1 MLDNEPTTEAA
12 ETAATDAAPSTRR
25 GAKKAPAAK
34 KTTAT
39 RKRTVKK
46 TAEPVPAAEA
56 VPTQA
61 DDQSADPAPVKKTAK
76 TAAKA
81 AAKKAP
87 AAKKTAAKAPA
98 KKTTKRV
105 AKKAAQDTLPDAPGA
120 DASSSTADAG
130 PVVENAPAKKATRK
144 RTTKKAAASADAA
157 SAGSSPA
164 GAATGG
170 LVTTDSPVTDGPVA
184 SADTSGTQEVAAPR
198 KRTTRRRTTTT
209 DTTTATAPAGADG
222 ASAGTRA
229 SRASGSNSAADADGG
244 AGASSSDGAPAGET
258 GARRTRRRAAAPAA
272 VLFQAPTQDN
282 PAQQAPVEAT
292 PLEAAAGTT
301 PEPGADEQ
309 PTTRRRTRRGAS
321 ADAEDTGAKPS
332 TRRNRRGAGADG
344 AQSAAGENAAA
355 DGSHSASTG
364 TSDSRSASADPHSG
378 AYDSHSASTDS
389 RSDSADSRS
398 AAADSHSGASGSR
411 SGSAGAGAGDSRSGD
426 AADDGSARTRTRRG
440 ASADG
445 SQAADGS
452 QGGAVDGS
460 AATSGDAAD
469 ESGST
474 RTRTRRSRRG
484 AADTTVVEADGQVEA
499 EADAQ
504 TDGHPDGHAD
514 DGDEGGEGTRRRRRR
529 RGGRRRRK
537 AGDADGADDS
547 TDEHSDDD
555 QDDHDTDHSGRDNRD
570 GAGRGGKP
578 DSGRDG
584 AKQDAAGRDGSDDAV
599 EDGDHDA
606 NDSDD
611 DEGGSSSRRRRRRRR
626 RKGEDSGSA
635 PDDPDE
641 TVVRVREPR
650 SKNTANEITA
660 VEGSTRLEAKKQRRR
675 EGRAAGRRRA
685 PIVTEA
691 EFLARR
697 ESVERTMVIRS
708 RDDLTQIAV
717 SEDNVLVE
725 HYVTT
730 AEQTSLI
737 GNVYLGRVQNVLPSM
752 EAAFIDIG
760 KGRNAVLYA
769 GEVDWATLGGANGPR
784 KIEQVL
790 KSGQSVLVQVTKDPI
805 GHKGARLTNQISLPG
820 RYVVYVPR
828 GGNGG
833 ISRKL
838 PDTERNRLKTILKDI
853 VPDEAGVIVRTAAE
867 GASEEELTADVSR
880 LQAAWEDIEKKSK
893 NGQAPQL
900 LYGEPDLLIRVVRDL
915 FTEDFAKLVISG
927 DQAYDQVR
935 ECVAGVAPHLVDR
948 VEKAHSDVFANYRI
962 DEQIKKALDRKVWLP
977 SGGSL
982 IIDRTEAM
990 TVVDVNTGKFTG
1002 SGGNLE
1008 ETVTKNNLEAAE
1020 EIVRQLRLRD
1030 IGGIIVIDFI
1040 DMVLESNRDLVLRRL
1055 VECLGRDRTK
1065 HQVAEVT
1072 SLGLV
1077 QMTRKRIG
1085 TGLLEAFSENC
1096 DHCGGRGLILHDEP
1110 KESRRR
1116 DSRGS
1121 ANSSGN
1127 GGSGNGGSGNGG
1139 NGHDHGK
1146 AAQPEESGR
1155 KSSRRRRGKNRG
1167 EDEPAAEAEA
1177 PQHNGDAAQ
1186 RLAQIA
1192 AATVKKDEEPG
1203 TPVAADAGTPEP
1215 TGYPIADAEAH
1226 ISPEATGFPA
1236 AEVAGADRA
1245 PAEGAAEADATEAAQ
1260 NGSGKST
1267 RRRRSSRSRSKT
1279 ATEGDGTGG
1288 STDATELVSTHG

>member
-12 ETAATDAAPSTRR
+12 ETAATAQQPSTRR
-25 GAKKAPAAK
+25 TAKKAAAK
-34 KTTAT
+34 KTTTT
-39 RKRTVKK
+39 RKRTAK
-46 TAEPVPAAEA
+46 TAAAEA
-56 VPTQA
+56 VPTQS
-61 DDQSADPAPVKKTAK
+61 DGETADPAPVKKTAAK
-76 TAAKA
+76 KA
-81 AAKKAP
+81 AAKKTPVKKA
-87 AAKKTAAKAPA
+87 AAKTAAKKTTAKRTAKKTAA
-98 KKTTKRV
+98 
-105 AKKAAQDTLPDAPGA
+105 QDTFPELSEDAAPDTT
-120 DASSSTADAG
+120 TADAG
-130 PVVENAPAKKATRK
+130 PVVENASAPVKKTTRK
-144 RTTKKAAASADAA
+144 RTSKKAAATDLTS
-157 SAGSSPA
+157 
-164 GAATGG
+164 
-170 LVTTDSPVTDGPVA
+170 TDSPVTDGPVA
-184 SADTSGTQEVAAPR
+184 DAGNPSGTAAEAAPAATR
-198 KRTTRRRTTTT
+198 SSRRRGAKL
-209 DTTTATAPAGADG
+209 TTTASDEAPSTIFPQAEEEAE
-222 ASAGTRA
+222 T
-229 SRASGSNSAADADGG
+229 
-244 AGASSSDGAPAGET
+244 PAEET
-258 GARRTRRRAAAPAA
+258 TTRRTRRRAPAAAA
-272 VLFQAPTQDN
+272 VLFQAPTDV
-282 PAQQAPVEAT
+282 PAQAPAQAAATSPVEAT
-292 PLEAAAGTT
+292 APETAKSTPEATPETTEAT

-309 PTTRRRTRRGAS
+309 PTTTRR
-321 ADAEDTGAKPS
+321 
-332 TRRNRRGAGADG
+332 
-344 AQSAAGENAAA
+344 
-355 DGSHSASTG
+355 
-364 TSDSRSASADPHSG
+364 
-378 AYDSHSASTDS
+378 
-389 RSDSADSRS
+389 
-398 AAADSHSGASGSR
+398 
-411 SGSAGAGAGDSRSGD
+411 
-426 AADDGSARTRTRRG
+426 
-440 ASADG
+440 
-445 SQAADGS
+445 
-452 QGGAVDGS
+452 
-460 AATSGDAAD
+460 
-469 ESGST
+469 
-474 RTRTRRSRRG
+474 RRSRRG
-484 AADTTVVEADGQVEA
+484 RDAEAREATAEETTTEQTAVPVDKAAEE
-499 EADAQ
+499 ESADAQ
-504 TDGHPDGHAD
+504 SESDAQSE

-537 AGDADGADDS
+537 SGDADGAEDS
-547 TDEHSDDD
+547 SDEHSDDD
-555 QDDHDTDHSGRDNRD
+555 EQDEQEAES
-570 GAGRGGKP
+570 
-578 DSGRDG
+578 
-584 AKQDAAGRDGSDDAV
+584 GSDDEQDASA
-599 EDGDHDA
+599 DGDE
-606 NDSDD
+606 
-611 DEGGSSSRRRRRRRR
+611 EGSGSSSRRRRRRRR
-626 RKGEDSGSA
+626 RKGEEGATS

-708 RDDLTQIAV
+708 REDLTQIAV

-725 HYVTT
+725 HYVAQ

-790 KSGQSVLVQVTKDPI
+790 KSGQAVLVQVTKDPI

-880 LQAAWEDIEKKSK
+880 LQSFWEDIEKKSK

-927 DQAYDQVR
+927 DRAYDQVR
-935 ECVAGVAPHLVDR
+935 EYVTSVAPHLADR
-948 VEKAHSDVFANYRI
+948 VEKWSGDGDVFASYRI

-1116 DSRGS
+1116 DSR
-1121 ANSSGN
+1121 NGN
-1127 GGSGNGGSGNGG
+1127 GQDN
-1139 NGHDHGK
+1139 K
-1146 AAQPEESGR
+1146 PAAAQADEGGR
-1155 KSSRRRRGKNRG
+1155 KSSRRRRGKGRA
-1167 EDEPAAEAEA
+1167 EDEQPAEETA
-1177 PQHNGDAAQ
+1177 QHNADAAQ

-1192 AATVKKDEEPG
+1192 AASALDAKKSDE
-1203 TPVAADAGTPEP
+1203 AGTTEAP
-1215 TGYPIADAEAH
+1215 TGYPVSGADDVQV
-1226 ISPEATGFPA
+1226 SPEATGFPTETAESTTTVGAEA
-1236 AEVAGADRA
+1236 AEVAH
-1245 PAEGAAEADATEAAQ
+1245 ADAAQGETASADAAPGEAAK
-1260 NGSGKST
+1260 NGS
-1267 RRRRSSRSRSKT
+1267 RRRRSSRGRGKA
-1279 ATEGDGTGG
+1279 ATEGDAG
-1288 STDATELVSTHG
+1288 SAEAGATSDATELVSTGS

>member
-1 MLDNEPTTEAA
+1 MLDNEPTTDAA
-12 ETAATDAAPSTRR
+12 GTAAAAQPAARR
-25 GAKKAPAAK
+25 TTKKTAAAK
-34 KTTAT
+34 KTTTT
-39 RKRTVKK
+39 RKRAVKK
-46 TAEPVPAAEA
+46 TAEPEPAAEVA
-56 VPTQA
+56 A
-61 DDQSADPAPVKKTAK
+61 DATPAKKTAK
-76 TAAKA
+76 KA
-81 AAKKAP
+81 VAKKAP
-87 AAKKTAAKAPA
+87 AKKAAAKTAPA
-98 KKTTKRV
+98 KKTATKRP
-105 AKKAAQDTLPDAPGA
+105 AKKATAAQDTLLDVADAPAEATADTAAA
-120 DASSSTADAG
+120 DA
-130 PVVENAPAKKATRK
+130 APAKKTTRK
-144 RTTKKAAASADAA
+144 RTTKKAAAPFQAPADATEDAPAADTAQSEPVAGARATTTRKRTSRRTSKTAEAAATGNADPATSADA
-157 SAGSSPA
+157 
-164 GAATGG
+164 
-170 LVTTDSPVTDGPVA
+170 
-184 SADTSGTQEVAAPR
+184 QQ
-198 KRTTRRRTTTT
+198 
-209 DTTTATAPAGADG
+209 
-222 ASAGTRA
+222 
-229 SRASGSNSAADADGG
+229 SAADANEET
-244 AGASSSDGAPAGET
+244 AGTTDAEAPST
-258 GARRTRRRAAAPAA
+258 TRRSRRRPAPAA
-272 VLFQAPTQDN
+272 VLFQAPTDVPN
-282 PAQQAPVEAT
+282 AAQEDEDEAT
-292 PLEAAAGTT
+292 GATS
-301 PEPGADEQ
+301 EPGADEQ
-309 PTTRRRTRRGAS
+309 PTT
-321 ADAEDTGAKPS
+321 S
-332 TRRNRRGAGADG
+332 TRR
-344 AQSAAGENAAA
+344 
-355 DGSHSASTG
+355 
-364 TSDSRSASADPHSG
+364 
-378 AYDSHSASTDS
+378 
-389 RSDSADSRS
+389 
-398 AAADSHSGASGSR
+398 
-411 SGSAGAGAGDSRSGD
+411 
-426 AADDGSARTRTRRG
+426 
-440 ASADG
+440 
-445 SQAADGS
+445 
-452 QGGAVDGS
+452 
-460 AATSGDAAD
+460 
-469 ESGST
+469 
-474 RTRTRRSRRG
+474 RRSRRG
-484 AADTTVVEADGQVEA
+484 RDAEARETEPADDAQPQAAATTSETDEAPAEASTTRSRRRSTRGTRANRTGDAAADSTTDGTTDNRAEARAGGRADAAEARTGGRADAPEARADARAEGRADAAQARADGRADAADGRGDAYGDSHGDAQVADEADGQVDVSGE
-499 EADAQ
+499 
-504 TDGHPDGHAD
+504 

-537 AGDADGADDS
+537 SGDADGAEDGADEQS
-547 TDEHSDDD
+547 EDEHDEDSDA
-555 QDDHDTDHSGRDNRD
+555 Q
-570 GAGRGGKP
+570 A
-578 DSGRDG
+578 
-584 AKQDAAGRDGSDDAV
+584 DDADS
-599 EDGDHDA
+599 DGTA
-606 NDSDD
+606 DSDD
-611 DEGGSSSRRRRRRRR
+611 EEAAGGSSRRRRRRRR
-626 RKGEDSGSA
+626 RKGEDSGASA
-635 PDDPDE
+635 DDPDE

-708 RDDLTQIAV
+708 REDLTQIAV

-867 GASEEELTADVSR
+867 GASEEELTSDVSR
-880 LQAAWEDIEKKSK
+880 LQAAWEEIDKKSK
-893 NGQAPQL
+893 NGQAPHL

-927 DQAYDQVR
+927 DHAYDQVR
-935 ECVAGVAPHLVDR
+935 EYVEGVAPHLADR
-948 VEKAHSDVFANYRI
+948 VEKWAGDGDVFANYRI

-1110 KESRRR
+1110 KESRRSGR
-1116 DSRGS
+1116 NGQN
-1121 ANSSGN
+1121 ANGQQTGQQN
-1127 GGSGNGGSGNGG
+1127 GQ
-1139 NGHDHGK
+1139 DQGK
-1146 AAQPEESGR
+1146 APQADDGGR

-1167 EDEPAAEAEA
+1167 DDEQPAEAEA

-1186 RLAQIA
+1186 KLAQIA
-1192 AATVKKDEEPG
+1192 AATVKKDE
-1203 TPVAADAGTPEP
+1203 TDGTPEP
-1215 TGYPIADAEAH
+1215 TGYPVSAAAEEH
-1226 ISPEATGFPA
+1226 VSPEATGFPA
-1236 AEVAGADRA
+1236 SGTAED
-1245 PAEGAAEADATEAAQ
+1245 AAEPAEAAQ
-1260 NGSGKST
+1260 NGASKST

-1279 ATEGDGTGG
+1279 AAEGETGEP
-1288 STDATELVSTHG
+1288 SELVSTGS

>member
-12 ETAATDAAPSTRR
+12 DAAATAQPAATTRR
-25 GAKKAPAAK
+25 TAKKAPAAK
-34 KTTAT
+34 KTTT
-39 RKRTVKK
+39 RKRTAK
-46 TAEPVPAAEA
+46 TAAADVTA
-56 VPTQA
+56 VPTQS
-61 DDQSADPAPVKKTAK
+61 DDQAADPAPVPAEKTP
-76 TAAKA
+76 
-81 AAKKAP
+81 AKKA
-87 AAKKTAAKAPA
+87 AAKKTAAKKTTAKKAAAKAPAKKIARTAKKTAEQDIFPQFVPDEQATSTADGGPVVESAPA
-98 KKTTKRV
+98 KKTT
-105 AKKAAQDTLPDAPGA
+105 
-120 DASSSTADAG
+120 
-130 PVVENAPAKKATRK
+130 RK
-144 RTTKKAAASADAA
+144 RTAKKAAASDLL
-157 SAGSSPA
+157 SA
-164 GAATGG
+164 
-170 LVTTDSPVTDGPVA
+170 DSPVTDGPVA
-184 SADTSGTQEVAAPR
+184 DAGTSAPAAAAAADAPAADAPAVDAPAR
-198 KRTTRRRTTTT
+198 KRTSRRRTSKTAEAAA
-209 DTTTATAPAGADG
+209 ATAEHTDSAAADGSGRAASSNVPADG
-222 ASAGTRA
+222 AAE
-229 SRASGSNSAADADGG
+229 
-244 AGASSSDGAPAGET
+244 APAEESSP
-258 GARRTRRRAAAPAA
+258 RRTRRRAAAPAA
-272 VLFQAPTQDN
+272 VLFQAPTGGPQQTA
-282 PAQQAPVEAT
+282 PKQTAPQQAEPAAVEAT
-292 PLEAAAGTT
+292 SDAT

-309 PTTRRRTRRGAS
+309 PTG
-321 ADAEDTGAKPS
+321 
-332 TRRNRRGAGADG
+332 NRR
-344 AQSAAGENAAA
+344 
-355 DGSHSASTG
+355 
-364 TSDSRSASADPHSG
+364 
-378 AYDSHSASTDS
+378 
-389 RSDSADSRS
+389 
-398 AAADSHSGASGSR
+398 
-411 SGSAGAGAGDSRSGD
+411 
-426 AADDGSARTRTRRG
+426 
-440 ASADG
+440 
-445 SQAADGS
+445 
-452 QGGAVDGS
+452 
-460 AATSGDAAD
+460 
-469 ESGST
+469 
-474 RTRTRRSRRG
+474 RRSRRNRDAEARETEATG
-484 AADTTVVEADGQVEA
+484 ESPDAQAQASTATGSDTAADETGRSRSRSAKKAAAAATDTAATATDVDA
-499 EADAQ
+499 EADEESADVSDAQ
-504 TDGHPDGHAD
+504 SEDGE
-514 DGDEGGEGTRRRRRR
+514 EGGEGTRRRRRR

-537 AGDADGADDS
+537 SGEGADDNADDQS
-547 TDEHSDDD
+547 DDEDEHDSQDADDDADASDDGD
-555 QDDHDTDHSGRDNRD
+555 QD
-570 GAGRGGKP
+570 GAA
-578 DSGRDG
+578 DSD
-584 AKQDAAGRDGSDDAV
+584 
-599 EDGDHDA
+599 EDGEA
-606 NDSDD
+606 
-611 DEGGSSSRRRRRRRR
+611 GSSSRRRRRRRR
-626 RKGEDSGSA
+626 RKGEDSAAS

-650 SKNTANEITA
+650 SKNSANEVTA
-660 VEGSTRLEAKKQRRR
+660 IEGSTRLEAKKQRRR

-838 PDTERNRLKTILKDI
+838 PDTERNRLKAILKDI

-867 GASEEELTADVSR
+867 GASEDELTADVSR
-880 LQAAWEDIEKKSK
+880 LQAAWEEIDKKSK

-927 DQAYDQVR
+927 DRAYEQVR
-935 ECVAGVAPHLVDR
+935 EYVAGVAPHLADR
-948 VEKAHSDVFANYRI
+948 VEKWSGDGDVFANYRI

-1116 DSRGS
+1116 DSR
-1121 ANSSGN
+1121 NGN
-1127 GGSGNGGSGNGG
+1127 GSNGQGNGSGNSQ
-1139 NGHDHGK
+1139 DQGK
-1146 AAQPEESGR
+1146 SAADEGGR
-1155 KSSRRRRGKNRG
+1155 KSSRRRRGKGRG
-1167 EDEPAAEAEA
+1167 EEETAESTESKVAETA
-1177 PQHNGDAAQ
+1177 QHNADAAQ
-1186 RLAQIA
+1186 KLAQIA
-1192 AATVKKDEEPG
+1192 AASVKGHDAEDESERTEEPAITGVWVSDGAGSWVSTPATPSAPATPAATG
-1203 TPVAADAGTPEP
+1203 TSDAPAEPADVTPGPV
-1215 TGYPIADAEAH
+1215 GYPVDPATEQH
-1226 ISPEATGFPA
+1226 ESPEATGFPA
-1236 AEVAGADRA
+1236 SSEQAEATTTITTEPPEV
-1245 PAEGAAEADATEAAQ
+1245 AAEAADEAQ
-1260 NGSGKST
+1260 NSSKST

-1279 ATEGDGTGG
+1279 STEGEGAEPSDLVTTG
-1288 STDATELVSTHG
+1288 S

>member
-12 ETAATDAAPSTRR
+12 ETATAP
-25 GAKKAPAAK
+25 AKKAARKTVAK
-34 KTTAT
+34 KAAT
-39 RKRTVKK
+39 PRKRVAKK
-46 TAEPVPAAEA
+46 VAD
-56 VPTQA
+56 VPTQS
-61 DDQSADPAPVKKTAK
+61 DDATADPAPKT
-76 TAAKA
+76 
-81 AAKKAP
+81 
-87 AAKKTAAKAPA
+87 AAKKTAAKKA
-98 KKTTKRV
+98 V
-105 AKKAAQDTLPDAPGA
+105 AKKAPAKAAASVKKTAAKRAAKKTAEPEAPTA
-120 DASSSTADAG
+120 LADAG
-130 PVVENAPAKKATRK
+130 PVTEAAPAKKAPARK
-144 RTTKKAAASADAA
+144 RTAKKAAATLV
-157 SAGSSPA
+157 
-164 GAATGG
+164 ATDTP
-170 LVTTDSPVTDGPVA
+170 LTDGPVA
-184 SADTSGTQEVAAPR
+184 DAEHPTTPEPALTRRTRTRRSTVADTTASAVEA
-198 KRTTRRRTTTT
+198 TTTT
-209 DTTTATAPAGADG
+209 DTTAATAEASPAPKRSLTFTGTSHVVSPTTEPAAPAPTADQA
-222 ASAGTRA
+222 ASAPAPATDQAAPAKRSSRRRGKAADEAAPA
-229 SRASGSNSAADADGG
+229 SNADQAASGAAAEQAAPAARSSRRRGKAAEAAADEPAAPLFPSADE
-244 AGASSSDGAPAGET
+244 PAAEVAEEAEPT
-258 GARRTRRRAAAPAA
+258 TRRTRRRAPAAAA
-272 VLFQAPTQDN
+272 VLFQAPTVPSKGA
-282 PAQQAPVEAT
+282 PA
-292 PLEAAAGTT
+292 EAAPAA
-301 PEPGADEQ
+301 EPAAEDEEQ
-309 PTTRRRTRRGAS
+309 PATTRR
-321 ADAEDTGAKPS
+321 
-332 TRRNRRGAGADG
+332 
-344 AQSAAGENAAA
+344 
-355 DGSHSASTG
+355 
-364 TSDSRSASADPHSG
+364 
-378 AYDSHSASTDS
+378 
-389 RSDSADSRS
+389 
-398 AAADSHSGASGSR
+398 
-411 SGSAGAGAGDSRSGD
+411 
-426 AADDGSARTRTRRG
+426 
-440 ASADG
+440 
-445 SQAADGS
+445 
-452 QGGAVDGS
+452 
-460 AATSGDAAD
+460 
-469 ESGST
+469 
-474 RTRTRRSRRG
+474 RRSRRG
-484 AADTTVVEADGQVEA
+484 RDAEEVVEPVVATDEDEEETEEDAEAVEA
-499 EADAQ
+499 EVDAEEQ
-504 TDGHPDGHAD
+504 TDAVE
-514 DGDEGGEGTRRRRRR
+514 DGDESGEGSRRRRRR

-537 AGDADGADDS
+537 TGDADDEAEDSAD
-547 TDEHSDDD
+547 E
-555 QDDHDTDHSGRDNRD
+555 QDG
-570 GAGRGGKP
+570 
-578 DSGRDG
+578 
-584 AKQDAAGRDGSDDAV
+584 DDAEPAAEDESDEQTDSA
-599 EDGDHDA
+599 EDG
-606 NDSDD
+606 
-611 DEGGSSSRRRRRRRR
+611 EEGSSSRRRRRRRR
-626 RKGEDSGSA
+626 RKGEEGTGSA
-635 PDDPDE
+635 DDPDE

-650 SKNTANEITA
+650 SKNTANEVTA
-660 VEGSTRLEAKKQRRR
+660 IEGSTRLEAKKQRRR

-708 RDDLTQIAV
+708 REDLTQIAV

-725 HYVTT
+725 HYVAQ
-730 AEQTSLI
+730 AEHTSLI

-790 KSGQSVLVQVTKDPI
+790 KSGQAVLVQVTKDPI

-880 LQAAWEDIEKKSK
+880 LQAAWAEIDKKSK

-927 DQAYDQVR
+927 DRAFDQVR
-935 ECVAGVAPHLVDR
+935 EYVTGVAPHLADR
-948 VEKAHSDVFANYRI
+948 VEKWTGDSDVFANFRI

-1116 DSRGS
+1116 DGGRGG
-1121 ANSSGN
+1121 NNGGGN
-1127 GGSGNGGSGNGG
+1127 GGGG
-1139 NGHDHGK
+1139 NGNGNGSQEQK
-1146 AAQPEESGR
+1146 PAAQSDEGGR
-1155 KSSRRRRGKNRG
+1155 SKSSRRRRGKNRG
-1167 EDEPAAEAEA
+1167 DDEQPAEADHA
-1177 PQHNGDAAQ
+1177 HQNGDAAQ
-1186 RLAQIA
+1186 RLAEIA
-1192 AATVKKDEEPG
+1192 AASAKKDDE
-1203 TPVAADAGTPEP
+1203 TAADHSANGSAGNGANGSAGNGGESGTPEP
-1215 TGYPIADAEAH
+1215 TGYPASDTEAAT
-1226 ISPEATGFPA
+1226 SPEATGFPT
-1236 AEVAGADRA
+1236 
-1245 PAEGAAEADATEAAQ
+1245 AEGAGDGVPAADGDGGEQAAK
-1260 NGSGKST
+1260 NGSKST
-1267 RRRRSSRSRSKT
+1267 RRRRSSRGRGK
-1279 ATEGDGTGG
+1279 AA
-1288 STDATELVSTHG
+1288 TDAPEAPAELVPAGQ